1 VRERFIAV
9 FIKNGINQIKM
20 ENSLD
25 FIFGDVKKDLEDI
38 YTNVQDQVEETL
50 LANYSN
56 LTRRDI
62 EEMPEEEKRALMGW
76 D

>member
-1 VRERFIAV
+1 MGVNHPLNLN
-9 FIKNGINQIKM
+9 KNKM

-50 LANYSN
+50 LANYPN
-56 LTRRDI
+56 LTRIDI
-62 EEMPEEEKRALMGW
+62 EKMPEEEKRALMGW

>member
-1 VRERFIAV
+1 MGVNHPLNLN
-9 FIKNGINQIKM
+9 KNKM

-50 LANYSN
+50 LANYPK
-56 LTRRDI
+56 LTRIDI

>member
-1 VRERFIAV
+1 MGVNHPLNLN
-9 FIKNGINQIKM
+9 KNKM

-50 LANYSN
+50 LANYPN
-56 LTRRDI
+56 LTRIDI

>member
-1 VRERFIAV
+1 
-9 FIKNGINQIKM
+9 M

-25 FIFGDVKKDLEDI
+25 FIFGDVKIDLEDI

-50 LANYSN
+50 LANYPN
-56 LTRRDI
+56 LTRIDI
-62 EEMPEEEKRALMGW
+62 EKMPEEEKRALMGW

>member
-1 VRERFIAV
+1 
-9 FIKNGINQIKM
+9 M

-25 FIFGDVKKDLEDI
+25 FICGDIKKDLEDI

-50 LANYSN
+50 LANYPK
-56 LTRRDI
+56 LTRIDI

>member
-1 VRERFIAV
+1 MG

-50 LANYSN
+50 LANYPN

>member
-1 VRERFIAV
+1 MGV
-9 FIKNGINQIKM
+9 NHPLNLNKM

-50 LANYSN
+50 LANYPN
-56 LTRRDI
+56 LTRIDI
-62 EEMPEEEKRALMGW
+62 EKMPEEEKRALMGW

>member
-1 VRERFIAV
+1 MKERFIAV
-9 FIKNGINQIKM
+9 FIKNGINQIEM

-62 EEMPEEEKRALMGW
+62 KEMTEEEKRALMGW

>member
-1 VRERFIAV
+1 
-9 FIKNGINQIKM
+9 M

-50 LANYSN
+50 LANYPN

-62 EEMPEEEKRALMGW
+62 KEMPEEEKRALMGW